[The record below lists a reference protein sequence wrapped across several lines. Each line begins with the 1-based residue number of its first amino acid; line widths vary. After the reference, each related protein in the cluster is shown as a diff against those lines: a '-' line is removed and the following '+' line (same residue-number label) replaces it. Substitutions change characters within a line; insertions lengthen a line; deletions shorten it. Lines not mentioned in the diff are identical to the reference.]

1 MKKNKKKIN
10 QYIKII
16 EKIEKTRAVNNINWM
31 NILRIAI
38 VNDPNKTINVM
49 KKINSKDKRISNLL
63 SKLVG

>member
-38 VNDPNKTINVM
+38 VNDPNKTINVI

-63 SKLVG
+63 SKLVD